1 MPPIFPV
8 RCENSPAVAV
18 LKSAESLQLY
28 QADPRLREKLR
39 PGDLLI
45 IDEASFISLKQ
56 GHGVFEDASKRGV
69 RVCAIGDLDQG
80 KSIEAGD
87 FFRLAIQSGIHMA
100 ELHDIKR
107 QPPDALD
114 GHYLKAVRLFKE
126 GKTTEAF
133 HELHQAG
140 CIHES
145 KGQDRIEAIADSIVR
160 SQVEGVSAIATN
172 LTHRENNAVAEAVRK
187 RMTEQ
192 GRLTDERTVTV
203 YETLG
208 WKDAEKRE
216 ISRLKPGMVLEQT
229 RGKEKGRDWH
239 VESVN
244 GNRAVARSNGKVREF
259 NKSHMLAVDVCQARQ
274 IPLAIGDDILSR
286 STSKLA
292 GIQNGEIF
300 KVSGWDELGNPISSD
315 GRTVT
320 HRNLCH
326 AYAATVRRV
335 QGDSAT
341 RVIVG
346 YDRHSIRTA
355 TRDAAYVA
363 GGRGRLF
370 CEIHVESVSDL
381 SLIEKRSSDRQA
393 VSEMTIKQS
402 HGLRPDLKELVQ
414 RVEAAKTGEIEKG
427 TPTADLQQGKRIT
440 PLIEI
445 PNQVKQAMQRQAS
458 VTEQERQ
465 IEYER

>member
-1 MPPIFPV
+1 
-8 RCENSPAVAV
+8 
-18 LKSAESLQLY
+18 
-28 QADPRLREKLR
+28 
-39 PGDLLI
+39 
-45 IDEASFISLKQ
+45 
-56 GHGVFEDASKRGV
+56 
-69 RVCAIGDLDQG
+69 
-80 KSIEAGD
+80 
-87 FFRLAIQSGIHMA
+87 
-100 ELHDIKR
+100 
-107 QPPDALD
+107 
-114 GHYLKAVRLFKE
+114 
-126 GKTTEAF
+126 
-133 HELHQAG
+133 
-140 CIHES
+140 
-145 KGQDRIEAIADSIVR
+145 
-160 SQVEGVSAIATN
+160 
-172 LTHRENNAVAEAVRK
+172 
-187 RMTEQ
+187 MTEQ

-300 KVSGWDELGNPISSD
+300 KVSGWDELGNPISSA

-363 GGRGRLF
+363 GRP
-370 CEIHVESVSDL
+370 
-381 SLIEKRSSDRQA
+381 RQA
-393 VSEMTIKQS
+393 I
-402 HGLRPDLKELVQ
+402 LRNS
-414 RVEAAKTGEIEKG
+414 R
-427 TPTADLQQGKRIT
+427 
-440 PLIEI
+440 
-445 PNQVKQAMQRQAS
+445 
-458 VTEQERQ
+458 
-465 IEYER
+465 